1 MDIRSYLDENS
12 MRVIFNDS
20 KINEPNFGA
29 PDQN

>member
-20 KINEPNFGA
+20 KLNEPNLGA
-29 PDQN
+29 QD